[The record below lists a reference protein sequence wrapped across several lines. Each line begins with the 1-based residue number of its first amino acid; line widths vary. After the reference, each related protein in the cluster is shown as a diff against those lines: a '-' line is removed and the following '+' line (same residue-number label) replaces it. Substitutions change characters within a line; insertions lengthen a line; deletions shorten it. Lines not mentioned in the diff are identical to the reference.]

1 MPDQACLSG
10 VQVDSELVTERIR
23 SSQAA
28 AQHRIDQQALVTSA
42 TAAEKKAALHA
53 QQAAQLQ
60 ADLQVHMHQ
69 HTASVM
75 RHPAAKTST
84 LLSPI
89 TNSHCLHGQP

>member
-1 MPDQACLSG
+1 MDVPDQACLSG

-28 AQHRIDQQALVTSA
+28 AQHRIDQQALVTTA

-60 ADLQVHMHQ
+60 AELQV
-69 HTASVM
+69 
-75 RHPAAKTST
+75 
-84 LLSPI
+84 
-89 TNSHCLHGQP
+89 